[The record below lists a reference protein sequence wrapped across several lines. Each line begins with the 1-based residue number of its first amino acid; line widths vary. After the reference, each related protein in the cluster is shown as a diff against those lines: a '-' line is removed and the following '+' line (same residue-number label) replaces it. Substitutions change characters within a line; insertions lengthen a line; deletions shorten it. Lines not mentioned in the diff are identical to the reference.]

1 MLQVPRARASGWL
14 VGPLWAVGRPG
25 KGRPLVLLHGNGE
38 SHRVFDR
45 LAHKLPERPL
55 LAFDSRAHGRSP
67 RGRAPLTI
75 GAMADDVAGALA
87 GLGLREVDLLGFS
100 DGGNIALELALRHPG
115 SIGRL
120 LICGANLEPRGM
132 RTGSWLATVIAHR
145 GARQVARLVPRSVPL
160 VELLAL
166 MAEQP
171 RIDPADLARI
181 AVPVL
186 VVAGEHDVIR
196 RAHTELIADALPVS
210 RLVVV
215 PHAGHSIPRTRPGA
229 LAALV
234 EEFFAA

>member
-1 MLQVPRARASGWL
+1 M
-14 VGPLWAVGRPG
+14 
-25 KGRPLVLLHGNGE
+25 LLHGNGE

-45 LAHKLPERPL
+45 LARRLPGRPL

-67 RGRAPLTI
+67 RGPEPLTI
-75 GAMADDVAGALA
+75 ESMADDVAVALA
-87 GLGLREVDLLGFS
+87 ELGLHDVDLLGFS
-100 DGGNIALELALRHPG
+100 DGGNIALRLVLRHPG

-132 RTGSWLATVIAHR
+132 RTTSWFTTVVAHR
-145 GARQVARLVPRSVPL
+145 GARQVARLVPRSVRL

-171 RIDPADLARI
+171 RIDPDDLARVE
-181 AVPVL
+181 VPVL
-186 VVAGEHDVIR
+186 VVAGQHDVIR
-196 RAHTELIADALPVS
+196 RAHTELIARALPAG

-229 LAALV
+229 LASLV
-234 EEFFAA
+234 DGFFTD